1 MLYLLGVLIVVI
13 GVGASIALHEIG
25 HLVPAKKFGVRV
37 PQYMVGF
44 GPTLWSTTRG
54 ETEYGIKAIPLGGYI
69 RMIGMFPPRPGAGL
83 RVSSTGRFTQLRDE
97 ARDQSLSEIQ
107 PGDEERVFYKLSVPQ
122 KVAIMSGGPLMNL
135 LIAAAVFTG
144 LFTLHGIVVNTPTLS
159 SVSACV
165 DLAAAGRSSATE
177 CTPAMPK
184 APANE
189 AGLPPGDD
197 IVSINGVAL
206 DSWDDARALIRDNA
220 GKPITIVLRRGGVT
234 ETVTATP
241 MAVQLPIY
249 DEFGTPLKNDD
260 GSVKTELAGFLGAA
274 GTPKSVKQ
282 PLTAVPGLLGS
293 QIAQTAGVVLHIPQK
308 MVGVAKAAFGGQE
321 RDLNGPVSVVGVG
334 RVAGEVASDEAF
346 GDTSDKALIL
356 VSLLGSLNLA
366 LFVFNMI
373 PLLPLDGG
381 HIAGALWEG
390 IKRRS
395 FKVAGKPDPG
405 PVDVTKALPLAYA
418 VASLLIVMSAL
429 LMYADIVNPIRLR
442 G

>member
-97 ARDQSLSEIQ
+97 ARDLSEIQ

-189 AGLPPGDD
+189 AGLLPGDD

-308 MVGVAKAAFGGQE
+308 MVGVAKAAFG
-321 RDLNGPVSVVGVG
+321 
-334 RVAGEVASDEAF
+334 
-346 GDTSDKALIL
+346 DTSDKALIL

-373 PLLPLDGG
+373 PCSRSTAVTLPAPCGRASNGG
-381 HIAGALWEG
+381 PSRSPGSRTPARWTSP
-390 IKRRS
+390 RRCRS
-395 FKVAGKPDPG
+395 RMPWPRCSSSCRRCSCMPTSSIPSGCAAKG
-405 PVDVTKALPLAYA
+405 
-418 VASLLIVMSAL
+418 
-429 LMYADIVNPIRLR
+429 
-442 G
+442 